1 MLSQVKFLD
10 FAWSFFKYFFQNNM
24 SFLTAHSAGETVGP
38 EDTPGGKGA
47 LVSPQILTVP
57 EAKAF
62 PSNYLLFLYAPPS
75 PRFFGSTDASDINNT
90 DFYKF
95 WQDVKLLVFSS
106 KSPKQSHR
114 ILF

>member
-38 EDTPGGKGA
+38 EDTPEGKGGTCPPRFWQYQKQR
-47 LVSPQILTVP
+47 LFPQIT
-57 EAKAF
+57 F
-62 PSNYLLFLYAPPS
+62 YFFMPPS
-75 PRFFGSTDASDINNT
+75 PRFFGPTDASDSNNI

>member
-1 MLSQVKFLD
+1 
-10 FAWSFFKYFFQNNM
+10 M

-47 LVSPQILTVP
+47 LVSPPDFDSTGSKGFSLKMPFISLC
-57 EAKAF
+57 
-62 PSNYLLFLYAPPS
+62 PP
-75 PRFFGSTDASDINNT
+75 PRFFGPTDASDSNNI

-106 KSPKQSHR
+106 KSPKQSHS